1 MLKQPCFPSISPSKG
16 KLNSVSQSETRD
28 PEQSC
33 NEDSP
38 KILEEPSVKC
48 LLLVVNLYQLSTTL
62 GLDPVSSHE
71 NLPFVYPESS
81 YKIMNPVSAALQPNL
96 QGIFVATLTQKE
108 SEIANGFNEEPSET
122 VKIVSDYQVCLTAR
136 QDSITFQNS
145 IKGVVKGGKLIQNIS
160 FEKSLISL
168 EFTKIL
174 SD

>member
-1 MLKQPCFPSISPSKG
+1 M
-16 KLNSVSQSETRD
+16 KLVILLYVCVSFSLFHTLLLHALSSRVAT
-28 PEQSC
+28 
-33 NEDSP
+33 
-38 KILEEPSVKC
+38 KILRRFVRALCEGSK
-48 LLLVVNLYQLSTTL
+48 NLR
-62 GLDPVSSHE
+62 
-71 NLPFVYPESS
+71 
-81 YKIMNPVSAALQPNL
+81 
-96 QGIFVATLTQKE
+96 GIFVATLTQKE